1 MRRATRSTKTP
12 VTRRRLT
19 GSSAV
24 ALLVLTTIACVP
36 RPLPVMTTFDASALA
51 SVQMVATTETA
62 LSSTGVL
69 TPTQALAIRQR
80 LRPVIECGERS
91 TTALI
96 VWQPGQAIPPDL
108 LALSAAMGALLQDVV
123 AMLPDDSPA
132 KLSLLSV
139 IATAQAAWADIV
151 RMIVGGQA

>member
-80 LRPVIECGERS
+80 LRPVIEYGERS

-96 VWQPGQAIPPDL
+96 AWQPGSPIPPDL
-108 LALSAAMGALLQDVV
+108 LALSDAMGQLLVDVV
-123 AMLPDDSPA
+123 KILPDGSA
-132 KLSLLSV
+132 KAQLLAV
-139 IATAQAAWADIV
+139 IATAQAAW
-151 RMIVGGQA
+151 QAILVVLVKGTS